1 MHFKCT
7 QTEIRIIHNHTLILT
22 IWNAFLFYV
31 KAILAVGCYMLE
43 FFLLYLS
50 KYLGEM
56 HDLST
61 KWKQH
66 ETALM

>member
-1 MHFKCT
+1 MHPDRNKDYSQPYFNSDNL
-7 QTEIRIIHNHTLILT
+7 EP
-22 IWNAFLFYV
+22 FFYV
-31 KAILAVGCYMLE
+31 KAVFYILAVGCYMLG
-43 FFLLYLS
+43 FFVYLP

-66 ETALM
+66 ETAMM

>member
-1 MHFKCT
+1 MHCKCT

-31 KAILAVGCYMLE
+31 KATFYILAVGCYMLGV
-43 FFLLYLS
+43 FFVYLP

-56 HDLST
+56 HDLSM
-61 KWKQH
+61 K
-66 ETALM
+66 

>member
-1 MHFKCT
+1 MHLKCT

-31 KAILAVGCYMLE
+31 KVVFYILAVGCYMLG
-43 FFLLYLS
+43 FFVYLP

-56 HDLST
+56 NDPSM
-61 KWKQH
+61 K
-66 ETALM
+66 